1 MVSGFYIPE
10 LFPVQ
15 VFIDHNEGSGNSMQ
29 NCQAP
34 RMRTILN
41 PFSPARLESSVP
53 DDENPVW
60 PGVALDQC
68 CSKHSW
74 VNRHRHFGLSEFS
87 VYMSQA
93 ATSMLRDYTGDSCI
107 WCRGSVFVWQCSF
120 ISHLVTRS
128 QRANERFNSM
138 DSTWLL
144 GYQNFTVYLQHQLLQ
159 DREKYRLTEHWGCF
173 SEETTKLITKAWQ
186 P

>member
-1 MVSGFYIPE
+1 MKGVAILCKTAKLHVWGPYWTPS
-10 LFPVQ
+10 VQ
-15 VFIDHNEGSGNSMQ
+15 LDQRVQFLM
-29 NCQAP
+29 
-34 RMRTILN
+34 MRIQYGL
-41 PFSPARLESSVP
+41 
-53 DDENPVW
+53 
-60 PGVALDQC
+60 GVALDQC

-120 ISHLVTRS
+120 ISRLVTRS

>member
-15 VFIDHNEGSGNSMQ
+15 VFVDHNEGSGNSMQ

-68 CSKHSW
+68 CSKHS
-74 VNRHRHFGLSEFS
+74 
-87 VYMSQA
+87 
-93 ATSMLRDYTGDSCI
+93 
-107 WCRGSVFVWQCSF
+107 
-120 ISHLVTRS
+120 
-128 QRANERFNSM
+128 
-138 DSTWLL
+138 
-144 GYQNFTVYLQHQLLQ
+144 
-159 DREKYRLTEHWGCF
+159 
-173 SEETTKLITKAWQ
+173 
-186 P
+186 